1 MKKPKKILAWGLTLA
16 ITLLLATPVLAIES
30 LVDTTAS
37 GYAEGNYELSY
48 IREYAIYI
56 AKIILGLVGS
66 LSLIAFVYGGVTF
79 LISGGSSEQIK
90 KGQGILKAAVIGIL
104 ITFSSA
110 LIINTFLGGLGI
122 NQTGKDGA
130 AKYDTTSGKITPQ
143 K

>member
-1 MKKPKKILAWGLTLA
+1 MKKNKKILTFGLA
-16 ITLLLATPVLAIES
+16 LLATFLLITPVLAIES
-30 LVDTTAS
+30 LVDTKAA

-48 IREYAIYI
+48 IRYYAIYI

-122 NQTGKDGA
+122 NQTGKEGA
-130 AKYDTTSGKITPQ
+130 AKYDPTTGAIIPQ